1 VLREHVALYGRSGEF
16 CRSNLGDTA
25 LKSRVPIKE
34 VKKSSEQLA
43 EQVVSLVEA
52 IEQDPTSE
60 KRILVAYISH
70 FYEAIKETIK
80 QQGFVVPYYI
90 TLAKTPYFGPL
101 VTDEVIDQ
109 AKTLGAKGIVSVE
122 GFQADNDISDVI
134 YHVTMSAPS
143 IGVLGWV
150 LKVKCTDGRA
160 DIVHELPYLFDS
172 QESVKS
178 LEELVEQMEAE
189 ASPTTGSQG

>member
-1 VLREHVALYGRSGEF
+1 
-16 CRSNLGDTA
+16 

-34 VKKSSEQLA
+34 VEKSSEQLA
-43 EQVVSLVEA
+43 EQVVSVVEA
-52 IEQDPTSE
+52 IEKDPTIE

-80 QQGFVVPYYI
+80 QQGFVMPYYI
-90 TLAKTPYFGPL
+90 TLAKAPSFGPL

-122 GFQADNDISDVI
+122 GFQADNDIGDVI

-160 DIVHELPYLFDS
+160 DIVQELPYLFDAP
-172 QESVKS
+172 EKVKT
-178 LEELVEQMEAE
+178 LGELVEQMEE
-189 ASPTTGSQG
+189 ESSSITELHG